1 MQYKNRF
8 TSEEA
13 GFEAVKVFLRTT
25 WIEVENLCRFFELS
39 TLSYR
44 Y

>member
-8 TSEEA
+8 TSEGA
-13 GFEAVKVFLRTT
+13 GFEAVEAVLRVT

-39 TLSYR
+39 TLSYVC
-44 Y
+44 